1 MDDKETSMVPVVD
14 ISGVSFSDYV
24 QVDEDD
30 AISGLTDGEILSAS
44 DTNEKGNDEDEDDT
58 SEPLTAVLVKVARAS
73 FDNLQSFYLQ
83 NKTDETA
90 YQALLLIKKII
101 ENSEQLQCASNQTLI
116 RVIPHHKN
124 IGHNTSSNTN
134 SIIQRRHG
142 GSLRCPTHSNSVGGE
157 GANLSVG
164 RSSSFRVN
172 RPRNPA
178 ATYGSGAGNK
188 GTSNGSEASVGNSI
202 CSSIIALNRVGQ
214 NAGSSGVYSNGDHTG
229 NGSNSE
235 SGGSGSGNGNLFCKH
250 IKYCCLHQQY
260 PPTVPGTASPPH
272 QQSQPKQQQPTQPKS
287 PHKHRSP
294 KQSTQM
300 QLLSSVTVPP
310 AVGAMGHYLQHAHHY
325 QSTGGPHA
333 TDYKNDING
342 SIRLGPD
349 GEDNSGGDGSKDRQ
363 QFLHSGQQLQQQHP
377 HHQQQQQQ
385 LPAVLPKRHSVILER
400 AFDFDASC
408 EESDT
413 ISSTSSTSTPAEL
426 ALPPPQQPLRNTTTV
441 LKPILKK
448 PTAAAPQYTQQPL
461 LPLHQQQY
469 QQQVQM
475 KTLKS
480 TGPTTAKTQPV
491 PCSKDQMALHRTLP
505 QPPKG
510 LGFGAYH
517 TKEAVLQRVQQQSGL
532 AFGSRTNL
540 NTLSSML
547 GSAINLAGIGGG
559 LCASATKS
567 VSNNSAV
574 SACVEMLGGSASDS
588 VSNELHYSSSNYNFD
603 TPAKTVTTTAE
614 QSVIVETG
622 NMVPEQSTTLAVTP
636 ACCAAATT
644 TGNSTINVTNNISY
658 IDLNSPTAPLPQP
671 KASASVNKFSDLL
684 KSASA
689 NFANSAVAPDIS
701 ASINNNN
708 HNGTA
713 ATAITLCATGR
724 SNACTKRVEKSPLL
738 TRRRS
743 SSIVTNLLASDISYK
758 HGEGT
763 TLADITNLRNNHTTT
778 TSGNTTTLTRSGT
791 RDRITLAKSPVSGK
805 PSRLPSL
812 QSMVIENTG
821 SFSGGGG
828 VLTFQQVISGAVSPQ
843 YSSIP
848 APLFGSEGGGGVG
861 GSIASNIDLLGVS
874 SSGLAFVLEDTG
886 TSVKETVSDTLQA
899 GDSPTMSHPPINNSD
914 NNGLNDNHY
923 ELDII
928 QSEGG
933 VAGVSVDTEC
943 VHTTTSNILHSSSS
957 TIAHLQSS
965 RHRQRMRT
973 SSMPAESRK
982 PRLADT
988 RRAAIHCADLDLE
1001 YYRLR
1006 SFSITSHGVCN
1017 LGDSLR
1023 RRSRSINSVTST
1035 GTSNS
1040 GKDRN
1045 NSNASH
1051 TSGDNILEST
1061 EKQDANKVPIP
1072 AYKIAMLGTS
1082 GVGKTTLTYQFTT
1095 SDYICAYDLSLDD
1108 DYGQKT
1114 VSVLVDGIETDLEII
1129 DHPACEMSTEAFCS
1143 TYNIDL
1149 FVVVYSVVDRNS
1161 FKAAEKVLQYLKEH
1175 EMLLTRGAILV
1186 GNKTDLE
1193 RHREVNRQIG
1203 RKLAKEICCK
1213 FIETSSGLDH
1223 NVNELLV
1230 GIVAQAKL
1238 NPQRIRNL
1246 SERDRQRL
1254 SLQSAIQKHRQ
1265 MHIAPRRM
1273 VRQVSM
1279 YHPDDDATE
1288 NVNKGFSEIKAGNN
1302 CKSGDIINENHQP
1315 TTNESTGPSSE
1326 HTVSKSVCSIGIG
1339 TKPTSTTNY
1348 IHQRSNKR
1356 ALNLESILKMGESE
1370 LEDEEESQRHPTLFK
1385 QQQQAHPLSKFDL
1398 LISGGKNSLN
1408 SSPKSRRFYGGGAVS
1423 GAISALTRG
1432 RRYVSDDAS
1441 HANYAESND
1450 HLLDEGNRKTVS
1462 KLTNRTKVFLSSVL
1476 KFKKAVNMRRRNSSS
1491 CSDLFVI

>member
-1 MDDKETSMVPVVD
+1 MDAKLDSRQGQFPA
-14 ISGVSFSDYV
+14 SFP
-24 QVDEDD
+24 
-30 AISGLTDGEILSAS
+30 
-44 DTNEKGNDEDEDDT
+44 DTFKDFFAMMSEDEDHPD
-58 SEPLTAVLVKVARAS
+58 
-73 FDNLQSFYLQ
+73 
-83 NKTDETA
+83 
-90 YQALLLIKKII
+90 LL
-101 ENSEQLQCASNQTLI
+101 STLLEDK
-116 RVIPHHKN
+116 VIPHHN
-124 IGHNTSSNTN
+124 RTIGHNTSSNTN

-142 GSLRCPTHSNSVGGE
+142 GSLRCPTHPNSVGGE

-178 ATYGSGAGNK
+178 ATYGSGVGSK
-188 GTSNGSEASVGNSI
+188 VTSNGSEASVGNSI
-202 CSSIIALNRVGQ
+202 CSSIITLNRVGQ

-260 PPTVPGTASPPH
+260 PPTVPETASPPH

-310 AVGAMGHYLQHAHHY
+310 A
-325 QSTGGPHA
+325 
-333 TDYKNDING
+333 
-342 SIRLGPD
+342 
-349 GEDNSGGDGSKDRQ
+349 
-363 QFLHSGQQLQQQHP
+363 
-377 HHQQQQQQ
+377 QQQQQHT
-385 LPAVLPKRHSVILER
+385 AVLPKRHSVILER

-448 PTAAAPQYTQQPL
+448 PTAAVPQYTQQPL

-480 TGPTTAKTQPV
+480 TGPTTAKSQPV

-510 LGFGAYH
+510 MGFGAYH

-588 VSNELHYSSSNYNFD
+588 VGNISGELHYSSSNYNFD
-603 TPAKTVTTTAE
+603 APAKTATTTAE

-644 TGNSTINVTNNISY
+644 TGNSTIHVTNNMSY

-874 SSGLAFVLEDTG
+874 SSGLAFVLEDTA

-1061 EKQDANKVPIP
+1061 EKQDVNKVPIP

-1288 NVNKGFSEIKAGNN
+1288 NVNKGFSEIKAGND

-1315 TTNESTGPSSE
+1315 TTTESKGPSSE
-1326 HTVSKSVCSIGIG
+1326 HTVSKSVCSIGIV